1 MSDENTEEKKPE
13 EQRPSLPWLLN
24 QLDIINSMAVGQEE
38 SNTITPFI
46 HAIFNRLSWD
56 EYHFEDNESKFF
68 DSYNKGHQVMS
79 LKGRS
84 FSIGSNVPIT
94 SVVILDLLIFEITTR
109 FNTFCQD
116 LLVEFWKMWLVKRN
130 DAERSNDV
138 PKRDLLDDF
147 ALCFFKGLRVDAV
160 RVLYKK
166 VDGSPQSFREIP
178 LILEHYELEE
188 NYPRIYTLTGLLEK
202 LGEVDVEMENQGRE
216 TRIKAQNLQ
225 MEDLQRNL
233 VDYKRFVFSTKGELT
248 TLKSETEEKTKL
260 LNKGI
265 EEAKDNEQRM
275 TRNFVQIIG
284 IFAAIIAF
292 VVTIVPT
299 AVRLG
304 GASVPIAL
312 AGLAIVTAGI
322 IVLLAM
328 IFGREGQKKT
338 GLIVGI
344 SIAGFLFLAWLAG
357 TIWLAIYYPEIL
369 TTVLH

>member
-1 MSDENTEEKKPE
+1 
-13 EQRPSLPWLLN
+13 
-24 QLDIINSMAVGQEE
+24 
-38 SNTITPFI
+38 
-46 HAIFNRLSWD
+46 
-56 EYHFEDNESKFF
+56 
-68 DSYNKGHQVMS
+68 
-79 LKGRS
+79 
-84 FSIGSNVPIT
+84 
-94 SVVILDLLIFEITTR
+94 
-109 FNTFCQD
+109 
-116 LLVEFWKMWLVKRN
+116 
-130 DAERSNDV
+130 
-138 PKRDLLDDF
+138 
-147 ALCFFKGLRVDAV
+147 
-160 RVLYKK
+160 
-166 VDGSPQSFREIP
+166 
-178 LILEHYELEE
+178 
-188 NYPRIYTLTGLLEK
+188 
-202 LGEVDVEMENQGRE
+202 
-216 TRIKAQNLQ
+216 
-225 MEDLQRNL
+225 
-233 VDYKRFVFSTKGELT
+233 
-248 TLKSETEEKTKL
+248 
-260 LNKGI
+260 
-265 EEAKDNEQRM
+265 M